1 MRIPRFVYLVMPSGG
16 HCPMSVIDVADFF
29 CGCGGTSAGLRNA
42 GMNIVA
48 GIDNDRDAGASFKK
62 NFPEAMFFL
71 QDIRLLQPYD
81 LRPCLPRERSRP
93 LLFSA
98 CAPCQPFTKQRT
110 HINQVDNRISLL
122 DEFHR
127 FLRVY
132 RPEYIFIENVAG
144 LQHLNSDEGPLG
156 RFNDLLDELGYEK
169 SSEALRAQDYGVPQY
184 RQRFVLLA
192 SLLGKVEWPPKA
204 THGPGTGNSQFETV
218 WNWIGNLP
226 AIAAGEEHPT
236 ISNHRAAN
244 LSDMNLRRIALTPP
258 GGGRQDWPAEL
269 KLPCHEGYAGHTDVY
284 GRLHKDRPAAALTTR
299 CISLSNG
306 RYGHPVQNRAISVRE
321 AARLQTF
328 GDSFEFEGSMTS
340 TARQIGNAVPV
351 KFAEAFG
358 EHICLHYSTRMMT
371 SGVE

>member
-1 MRIPRFVYLVMPSGG
+1 MPNHSKDSEASIPNHFEKNHRQV
-16 HCPMSVIDVADFF
+16 SVIDVADFF
-29 CGCGGTSAGLRNA
+29 CGCGGTSAGLRNV

-48 GIDNDRDAGASFKK
+48 GIDNDPEAGASFGK
-62 NFPEAMFFL
+62 NFPEAELFL

-81 LRPCLPRERSRP
+81 LHPFLPRERCRP

-110 HINQVDNRISLL
+110 KKNKTDKRVSLL

-127 FLRVY
+127 FVREF
-132 RPEYIFIENVAG
+132 RPEYVFIENVAG
-144 LQHLNSDEGPLG
+144 LQHLSSDEGPLG
-156 RFNDLLDELGYEK
+156 RFSDLLEELGYAK
-169 SSEALRAQDYGVPQY
+169 SSGVLRAQDYGVPQY

-192 SLLGKVEWPPKA
+192 SLLGKFEWPPKA
-204 THGPGTGNSQFETV
+204 THGPGTRNTQFETV

-226 AIAAGEEHPT
+226 EIAAGEDDPR
-236 ISNHRAAN
+236 INNHRAAN
-244 LSDMNLRRIALTPP
+244 LSGLNLKRIALTPA
-258 GGGRQDWPAEL
+258 GGGRRDWPVEL
-269 KLPCHEGYAGHTDVY
+269 KLPCHEGYTGHTDVY

-328 GDSFEFEGSMTS
+328 EDSFEFEGSMTS
-340 TARQIGNAVPV
+340 IARQIGNAVPV
-351 KFAEAFG
+351 KFAETFG
-358 EHICLHYSTRMMT
+358 KHIPDYHS
-371 SGVE
+371 SQA